1 MARDDVKIPID
12 KHRLTKRWTWPR
24 IKRGNRGSSSPIED
38 RNHKRPL
45 VNYFF
50 SFHPAI
56 IKETVENGKKPGFGV
71 NRRCIHLTYHC
82 RFLTERPT
90 FHPRLFF
97 SLPIGQSVSIFNAVL
112 PSEPCTRTPARSVK
126 AQWNGRESCMRG
138 RPLRTRHPSVRLIS
152 IRVGTLGG
160 ASQFLPVFARV
171 TIDRRFNAPWPCFR
185 ASLSATRFPERLN
198 DRKRENHRLCAVV
211 KQRRTVRDSFSF
223 FFFSFCEV
231 QLCFAP
237 IQFQLLKSV
246 TRILASSFFFF
257 HEDERFNDLRWNF
270 ISLLRR
276 TVNQILRGHRSL
288 LGGFAICQNVPLS
301 IHKDDQPQLSRPRVV
316 NHDTRGKSRKRDE
329 GWLFIFDR

>member
-24 IKRGNRGSSSPIED
+24 IKRGNRRSSSPWGS
-38 RNHKRPL
+38 KSQTTACKLLFP
-45 VNYFF
+45 FF
-50 SFHPAI
+50 PAI

-198 DRKRENHRLCAVV
+198 DRLSEERKPPALC
-211 KQRRTVRDSFSF
+211 
-223 FFFSFCEV
+223 
-231 QLCFAP
+231 
-237 IQFQLLKSV
+237 
-246 TRILASSFFFF
+246 
-257 HEDERFNDLRWNF
+257 
-270 ISLLRR
+270 
-276 TVNQILRGHRSL
+276 
-288 LGGFAICQNVPLS
+288 GG
-301 IHKDDQPQLSRPRVV
+301 
-316 NHDTRGKSRKRDE
+316 
-329 GWLFIFDR
+329 